1 MGGTERSSMSR
12 VRPALAVLLLVL
24 ASVVAT
30 LAVGGAVSA
39 PVQPGDDPVVAT
51 SENSTRVL
59 LLTEADA
66 AQFEQPGMSVTN
78 TLDAGQSGLA
88 VEFAANR
95 FEQRLQATDSEEARQ
110 RILRNATDH
119 ITERV
124 ETLRTMEA
132 QARAAYA
139 EGEISAERYVLTLG
153 TVHEQATQLRGVL
166 NGSQSPNIFRY
177 SDSQE
182 IRVEVRELEA
192 ELAAFHGPVR
202 QRVASVMRGARDSLR
217 LHVTVGNGAS
227 LAIVEDGEYI
237 RETYRADN
245 WNPAAQG
252 PIDLDNAIDNARD
265 LYPWAANNTVRRF
278 NVPIY
283 GQTAN
288 GIIIDHSHGTVVSYV
303 DATSDRV
310 YSERQ
315 FLTLSQLPATVEQSD
330 TANNTTLR
338 TSRTYTGGPLLVS
351 VANATGAPTD
361 STIRLD
367 GRVVGETGE
376 DGRLWV
382 LSPSGT
388 YNVTTTR
395 NGEAL
400 GVNVTARP
408 AP

>member
-1 MGGTERSSMSR
+1 MSR
-12 VRPALAVLLLVL
+12 VRPTLAVLLLVA

-66 AQFEQPGMSVTN
+66 AQFEQPGMSVTS
-78 TLDAGQSGLA
+78 TLEAGQSGLA
-88 VEFAANR
+88 VEFETNQ
-95 FEQRLQATDSEEARQ
+95 FEQRLQDAASEEARL
-110 RILRNATDH
+110 RILRNATDR

-124 ETLRTMEA
+124 DALRTTEA
-132 QARAAYA
+132 EARAAYA
-139 EGEISAERYVLTLG
+139 EGSISAETYALTLG
-153 TVHEQATQLRGVL
+153 TVHERATQLRGVL

-177 SDSQE
+177 TDSQE
-182 IRVEVRELEA
+182 IRVDVRELQA

-202 QRVASVMRGARDSLR
+202 ERIATVMRGERESLR
-217 LHVTVGNGAS
+217 LHVTVGNGVS
-227 LAIVEDGEYI
+227 LAIVEDGEYV

-245 WNPAAQG
+245 RNPAAQA
-252 PIDLDNAIDNARD
+252 PIDLDNAIDTARD

-288 GIIIDHSHGTVVSYV
+288 GIIIDHSHGTLVSYV
-303 DATSDRV
+303 DASTDRV

-315 FLTLSQLPATVEQSD
+315 FLSLSQLPANFEQSD

-338 TSRTYTGGPLLVS
+338 TSRTYAGGPLLVR
-351 VANATGAPTD
+351 VENATGAPTD
-361 STIRLD
+361 STVRLD
-367 GRVVGETGE
+367 GSVVGDTGE

-382 LSPSGT
+382 VSPAGT

-395 NGEAL
+395 NGATL